1 MGCYFN
7 RKFRKHVSYGQ
18 HQNLDDDKG
27 GTQKLQALRS
37 PLCTLCT
44 SLPATGTATS
54 AKRTLCKRPP
64 PIGLSVEHIC
74 ACTHAHTELGSC
86 GHLASRPLLSASCVD
101 VCRSFFVPFFQS
113 AVYFEAMLSET
124 SALGKYRLCPNWTVK
139 GVYFLGLV
147 LQATTLALAIAMLS
161 LGGWIWV
168 KIDTP
173 PTINSRFE
181 LSRIEGLLQDC
192 YGRLGDGSEPLI
204 SGGHFV
210 TVDQCYMKDFGQY
223 LSSNYTAHQRAISV
237 AGVTLIALALLGSSL
252 DLVTGLHLAFIWF
265 QAPYDSFYIRAYRL
279 LVGFIAAVTSCLF
292 FASMITFHVGLRL
305 SVQRI
310 PYDKLT
316 STALNPTNGY
326 YVAWACI
333 GVSVLAAW
341 VILSSTCLWALDY
354 VNCRSLAAAFHPTCA
369 QRASTLS
376 MTNGIRNSIYSL
388 TDGVWSVQDPPTL
401 PRYYTSTYGDGS
413 EIRSKTAE
421 PKAGAET
428 ETKNENK
435 GTERRKKETEA

>member
-1 MGCYFN
+1 
-7 RKFRKHVSYGQ
+7 
-18 HQNLDDDKG
+18 
-27 GTQKLQALRS
+27 
-37 PLCTLCT
+37 
-44 SLPATGTATS
+44 
-54 AKRTLCKRPP
+54 
-64 PIGLSVEHIC
+64 
-74 ACTHAHTELGSC
+74 
-86 GHLASRPLLSASCVD
+86 
-101 VCRSFFVPFFQS
+101 
-113 AVYFEAMLSET
+113 MLSET

-139 GVYFLGLV
+139 GVFFLGLV

-173 PTINSRFE
+173 QTTTNSRFE
-181 LSRIEGLLQDC
+181 LSRSEGLLQDC
-192 YGRLGDGSEPLI
+192 YERSGDGSTPSI
-204 SGGHFV
+204 DGGNFA

-223 LSSNYTAHQRAISV
+223 LSPSYTAHQRV
-237 AGVTLIALALLGSSL
+237 AGATLIALALLGSAL
-252 DLVTGLHLAFIWF
+252 DLVTGLHLALIWF
-265 QAPYDSFYIRAYRL
+265 RAPYDSFYIRAYRL
-279 LVGFIAAVTSCLF
+279 LIGFIAAVTSCLF
-292 FASMITFHVGLRL
+292 FVSMITFHVGLRL

-310 PYDKLT
+310 PYDKLE
-316 STALNPTNGY
+316 STTLNPTNGY

-388 TDGVWSVQDPPTL
+388 NDGVWSVQDPPTL

-413 EIRSKTAE
+413 EIRNKTAE
-421 PKAGAET
+421 PKAGTKT
-428 ETKNENK
+428 ETTNETK
-435 GTERRKKETEA
+435 EKERKKKETET